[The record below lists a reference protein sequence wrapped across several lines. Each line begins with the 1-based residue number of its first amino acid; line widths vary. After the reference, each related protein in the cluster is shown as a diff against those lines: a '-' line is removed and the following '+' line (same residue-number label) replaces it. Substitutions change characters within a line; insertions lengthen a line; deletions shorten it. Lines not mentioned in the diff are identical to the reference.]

1 MGYKKQKTGL
11 KNMGH
16 HDRFCTMSIFR
27 TPLFG
32 NFIKN
37 DVQMTVIINGASNI
51 K

>member
-1 MGYKKQKTGL
+1 
-11 KNMGH
+11 MGH
-16 HDRFCTMSIFR
+16 LNRLSDMFILK